1 MPDWRHCEGEL
12 ANGQFPLDR
21 YLGGNE
27 TSAVFVT
34 RFGSGRAAIKVE
46 AADPVRSRQLVERWN
61 RAAALNHPHL
71 AQVYAAGAGVLA
83 GVPVAYLVTEYAEEN
98 LAEVL
103 RDRPLT
109 SDETREMLLPVA
121 DALSYLHSHGLVQ
134 GDLKPSKILAVG
146 ETVKVSSDSI
156 SGGDPAGDVRAL
168 GVTMLEALTQRPPTL
183 TEDGQDAAVD
193 ALPFPFREMAENC
206 LQVDPKLRWSADRV
220 AAWLRSPEQPALP
233 ALTSTAAVA
242 KPASGKPRARQYFA
256 AAALMVVGAAFIG
269 AILMHRTAGP
279 IPVGREAVPP
289 TPASEPPA
297 ASPKRTVVPENI
309 PPLRSDREATRDR
322 LVLSQD
328 GVTRRVLPDIPAK
341 ARNTIQGKPTVVV
354 RVTVD
359 SAGKVKEAT
368 LERSFS
374 PYMGKL
380 VLEAARRWQFAPVDG
395 ENSRNWI
402 LRFEITRTATQVTA
416 RRAGGQSAQ

>member
-1 MPDWRHCEGEL
+1 MPDWKHCEGEL

-109 SDETREMLLPVA
+109 EDETREVLLPVA
-121 DALSYLHSHGLVQ
+121 DALARLHSQGLVQ
-134 GDLKPSKILAVG
+134 GDLKPSNILAVG
-146 ETVKVSSDSI
+146 DKVKVSSDSV
-156 SGGDPAGDVRAL
+156 SAGDPTADIRAL
-168 GVTMLEALTQRPPTL
+168 GITLVQALTQRPAAPTQ
-183 TEDGQDAAVD
+183 DGQGPAVD
-193 ALPFPFREMAENC
+193 ALRFPFREMAENC
-206 LQVDPKLRWSADRV
+206 LHLDPKLRWSADRV
-220 AAWLRSPEQPALP
+220 AAWLRSPEEPASP
-233 ALTSTAAVA
+233 ARTSTA
-242 KPASGKPRARQYFA
+242 PAAQAATRKPRPRHYVA
-256 AAALMVVGAAFIG
+256 AAALIVVGVAFIG
-269 AILMHRTAGP
+269 SMVKHRTAGP
-279 IPVGREAVPP
+279 IPAAREAVPP
-289 TPASEPPA
+289 IPASAPPV
-297 ASPKRTVVPENI
+297 ASPGRAAVQENI
-309 PPLRSDREATRDR
+309 PHVRSEREATRDR
-322 LVLSQD
+322 LASQD
-328 GVTRRVLPDIPAK
+328 GVVRRVLPKIPAK
-341 ARNTIQGKPTVVV
+341 ARNTIEGKPVMVV
-354 RVTVD
+354 RATVD
-359 SAGKVKEAT
+359 STGKVTEAT

-374 PYMGKL
+374 RYIGNL
-380 VLEAARRWQFAPVDG
+380 VLEAARQWQFAPGED

-402 LRFEITRTATQVTA
+402 LRFEITRTDTKVTA
-416 RRAGGQSAQ
+416 RRGGRQ